1 MLGQIDP
8 ATWHGRNKD
17 HPVVP
22 YLAGKRKCLGESVA
36 KTTLLLFLANFLANF
51 KFEKC
56 AEDYDP
62 EASAGGLTVGPPK
75 FFANVVQLKLE

>member
-1 MLGQIDP
+1 MKNIQLYVTIKRMP
-8 ATWHGRNKD
+8 SF
-17 HPVVP
+17 
-22 YLAGKRKCLGESVA
+22 AGKRKCLGESVA

-75 FFANVVQLKLE
+75 FFANVVPVKLD